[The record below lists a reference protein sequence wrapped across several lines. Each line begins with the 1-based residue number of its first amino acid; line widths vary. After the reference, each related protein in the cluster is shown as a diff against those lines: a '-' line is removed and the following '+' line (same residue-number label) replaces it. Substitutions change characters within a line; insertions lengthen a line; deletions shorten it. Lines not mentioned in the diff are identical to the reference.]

1 MDKSSIEKMKLGIFV
16 IVGSVLLVIAVYL
29 IGNQKLMFGSSFE
42 ISAVFKNINGLQVG
56 NNVRFSGINVGTVSN
71 IEMTNDTT
79 IRVRMTIEEDM
90 LGHIKK
96 DAIAAIGSDGL
107 VGSMII
113 NITPGK
119 GKDGLVKDGDEIR
132 SLSRIASEDMLQTLN
147 VTNENAALLT
157 QDLLTLTNALLK
169 GEGTLGRLIFDS
181 TMAGN
186 LNATIANL
194 KMTSDN
200 ANQTM
205 DELNDFFTSETL
217 EHSPAGVILKDSLS
231 GEKVKLIISNLVASS
246 MEIDTMLAE
255 LHDFVANLNEGE
267 GAVNYL
273 IQDSIFVQRL
283 DSTMQNIEEGSER
296 LNENMEAMK
305 SNFLFRSYFKKQEK
319 EEKKA
324 QKEAEKAK
332 K

>member
-1 MDKSSIEKMKLGIFV
+1 MKLGIFV
-16 IVGSVLLVIAVYL
+16 IVGTMLLIFSIYI
-29 IGNQKLMFGSSFE
+29 IGSRQQMFGSNFE
-42 ISAVFKNINGLQVG
+42 ISAVFKNVNGLQVG
-56 NNVRFSGINVGTVSN
+56 NNVRFSGINVGTVGR

-79 IRVRMTIEEDM
+79 IKVSMTIEEDM
-90 LGHIKK
+90 LKHIKK

-119 GKDGLVKDGDEIR
+119 GSAELVQAGDEIR

-157 QDLLTLTNALLK
+157 EDLLILTNALVK
-169 GEGTLGRLIFDS
+169 GEGALGKLIFDS
-181 TMAGN
+181 SMAGN
-186 LNATIANL
+186 LQKTVANL
-194 KMTSDN
+194 KIASDN
-200 ANQTM
+200 ANLAM
-205 DELNDFFTSETL
+205 GEINDFFKGETL
-217 EHSPAGVILKDSLS
+217 ENSPAGVILKDSLS
-231 GEKVKLIISNLVASS
+231 GEKVKLLISNLEASS
-246 MEIDTMLAE
+246 LEIDTMLAE
-255 LHDFVANLNEGE
+255 LHIFIANLNEGE

-283 DSTMQNIEEGSER
+283 DSTMQNIEQGSER

-324 QKEAEKAK
+324 QKEAEKSK

>member
-1 MDKSSIEKMKLGIFV
+1 
-16 IVGSVLLVIAVYL
+16 
-29 IGNQKLMFGSSFE
+29 MFGSNFE
-42 ISAVFKNINGLQVG
+42 ISAVFKNVNGLQVG
-56 NNVRFSGINVGTVSN
+56 NNVRFSGINVGTVGR

-79 IRVRMTIEEDM
+79 IKVSMTIEEDM
-90 LGHIKK
+90 LKHIKK

-119 GKDGLVKDGDEIR
+119 GSAELVQAGDEIR

-157 QDLLTLTNALLK
+157 EDLLILTNALVK
-169 GEGTLGRLIFDS
+169 GEGALGKLIFDS
-181 TMAGN
+181 SMAGN
-186 LNATIANL
+186 LQKTVANL
-194 KMTSDN
+194 KIASDN
-200 ANQTM
+200 ANLAM
-205 DELNDFFTSETL
+205 GEINDFFKGETL
-217 EHSPAGVILKDSLS
+217 ENSPAGVILKDSLS
-231 GEKVKLIISNLVASS
+231 GEKVKLLISNLEASS
-246 MEIDTMLAE
+246 LEIDTMLAE
-255 LHDFVANLNEGE
+255 LHIFIANLNEGE

-283 DSTMQNIEEGSER
+283 DSTMQNIEQGSER

-324 QKEAEKAK
+324 QKEAEKSK

>member
-1 MDKSSIEKMKLGIFV
+1 MDKSNVEKLKLGIFV
-16 IVGSVLLVIAVYL
+16 IVGSFFLVTAIYL
-29 IGNQKLMFGSSFE
+29 IGNRQMMFSSGFE
-42 ISAVFKNINGLQVG
+42 ISAVFKNINGLQKG

-79 IRVRMTIEEDM
+79 IRVTMTIEEDM
-90 LGHIKK
+90 LHHIKK
-96 DAIAAIGSDGL
+96 DAIAAVGSDGL

-119 GKDGLVKDGDEIR
+119 GNAGLVESGDEIR

-157 QDLLTLTNALLK
+157 QDLLTLTNAMVK
-169 GEGTLGRLIFDS
+169 GKGTLGKLIFDS

-186 LNATIANL
+186 LKLTIANL

-205 DELNDFFTSETL
+205 NELNEFFTSETL
-217 EHSPAGVILKDSLS
+217 ENSPAGVILKDSLS
-231 GEKVKLIISNLVASS
+231 GEKVKVLISNLEASS
-246 MEIDTMLAE
+246 MEIDSILSDLKVFIRNAK
-255 LHDFVANLNEGE
+255 EGE

-273 IQDSIFVQRL
+273 LQDSVFVQRL
-283 DSTMQNIEEGSER
+283 DTTMQNIEEGAIR

-305 SNFLFRSYFKKQEK
+305 SNFLFRGYFKKQEK
-319 EEKKA
+319 EAKKA
-324 QKEAEKAK
+324 AKEAEKSE
-332 K
+332 